1 MAISRGPKLVTNGLS
16 LYLDAANSSSYS
28 GTGSTW
34 YDVSGNNRNATLFNT
49 PTYSTTNAG
58 IFTFDDTSFEYAT
71 VPNIGSLTN
80 FTIDTWARTNKSL
93 TGKVTTIVTNQYDLV
108 SNLNY
113 SLGTNNSPSSYNMT
127 FGFFNG
133 AWRNVTGFSMAINT
147 WYHLTGTY
155 NGSTVSLYVNGVINT
170 TLSYTGTAASGGE
183 IRIARRWDDVANV
196 ASNFFSGDISQ
207 VRIYNRSLNSTEILQ
222 NYNATK
228 SRFGL

>member
-80 FTIDTWARTNKSL
+80 FTIDT
-93 TGKVTTIVTNQYDLV
+93 
-108 SNLNY
+108 
-113 SLGTNNSPSSYNMT
+113 
-127 FGFFNG
+127 
-133 AWRNVTGFSMAINT
+133 
-147 WYHLTGTY
+147 
-155 NGSTVSLYVNGVINT
+155 
-170 TLSYTGTAASGGE
+170 
-183 IRIARRWDDVANV
+183 
-196 ASNFFSGDISQ
+196 
-207 VRIYNRSLNSTEILQ
+207 
-222 NYNATK
+222 
-228 SRFGL
+228 

>member
-133 AWRNVTGFSMAINT
+133 AWRNVTGFSMAVNT

-155 NGSTVSLYVNGVINT
+155 DGNTVSLYVNGVINT